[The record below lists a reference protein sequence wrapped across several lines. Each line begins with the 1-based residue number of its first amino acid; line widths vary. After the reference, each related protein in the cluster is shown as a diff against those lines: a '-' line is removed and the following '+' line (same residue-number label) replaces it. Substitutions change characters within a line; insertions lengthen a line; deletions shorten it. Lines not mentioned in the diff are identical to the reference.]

1 VPTKTLKH
9 KVVVVGAGPGGVA
22 ASIDLSQRGIPHL
35 VLEKSTFP
43 RDKICGD
50 AISGKVMYQLNRIL
64 PEASKAFCDQAEK
77 REVANGIYFGAPNGN
92 GIGIQS
98 PKPRF
103 NLPVGMVSTRLDFDN
118 FLFEQMLKYER
129 AEVWQGVKVN
139 NISRNAESNWV
150 QCQYNGE
157 SYEIEADLIIGA
169 DGQRSVV
176 AKTFKPDLQEA
187 NHFCAGLRAYY
198 TNVTGFHGHNYLEL
212 HFIKQVLPGYLWIF
226 PLPNGQANVGIG
238 MLSSKVREKQVNLK
252 ATLNKALE
260 EDPYFRERFKNA
272 NLEGK
277 IQGWGLPLGSKKRN
291 ISGDGFMLVGDAAS
305 LIDPF
310 TGEGIGNAM
319 LSAKIA
325 VDTAERAMKADD
337 FSASTLNQYD
347 KAVYK
352 KLWKELQLSH
362 QLQKLST
369 KPWLFN
375 FVVNRIQKNKG
386 LQELFTTMF
395 KDVDLRKQMKNPLF
409 YFRLLFR

>member
-1 VPTKTLKH
+1 
-9 KVVVVGAGPGGVA
+9 
-22 ASIDLSQRGIPHL
+22 
-35 VLEKSTFP
+35 
-43 RDKICGD
+43 
-50 AISGKVMYQLNRIL
+50 
-64 PEASKAFCDQAEK
+64 
-77 REVANGIYFGAPNGN
+77 
-92 GIGIQS
+92 
-98 PKPRF
+98 
-103 NLPVGMVSTRLDFDN
+103 
-118 FLFEQMLKYER
+118 
-129 AEVWQGVKVN
+129 
-139 NISRNAESNWV
+139 
-150 QCQYNGE
+150 
-157 SYEIEADLIIGA
+157 
-169 DGQRSVV
+169 
-176 AKTFKPDLQEA
+176 
-187 NHFCAGLRAYY
+187 
-198 TNVTGFHGHNYLEL
+198 
-212 HFIKQVLPGYLWIF
+212 
-226 PLPNGQANVGIG
+226 

-375 FVVNRIQKNKG
+375 FVVNRIQKSKG